1 MNIKKLSVL
10 AGVSPA
16 TVSKAFNGAK
26 DISND
31 TREKIFALA
40 KQYNCYEKYNKVKYP
55 KKVVAVICPEIESEF
70 YANLVSYIKKCL
82 TKLGMIMVLS
92 LSEFSSEKES
102 ELISYHLSCKNADG
116 ILLLDSHSNVKY
128 NKDIPIVDIC
138 SSPMPKEIDCVNM
151 DLSSAIADAVL
162 LFKNNGHV
170 DIGYIGENLT
180 NERKVF
186 FEQALLMHNL
196 KVNPDFIVVSDQRFT
211 QAGYSGIQKL
221 YSLEKRPTAILC
233 AYDYIALGA
242 IECISDHN
250 ESVPENFSIIG
261 VDDISF
267 SSHSNV
273 NLTTIRPN
281 IKEICNIGI
290 ELLVKKINQKSYC
303 IRQNINVRGELVN
316 RSSVKNL
323 FLDKQ

>member
-16 TVSKAFNGAK
+16 TVSKAFNGAN
-26 DISND
+26 DISEQ

-55 KKVVAVICPEIESEF
+55 KKVVAVICPEVESEF
-70 YANLVSYIKKCL
+70 YATLVSYIKKSL

-116 ILLLDSHSNVKY
+116 ILILDSTSNVKY
-128 NKDIPIVDIC
+128 NKDIPIINIC
-138 SSPMPKEIDCVNM
+138 STPTPKDIDCVNM
-151 DLSSAIADAVL
+151 DLSSAISDAVL
-162 LFKNNGHV
+162 LFKDNGHK
-170 DIGYIGENLT
+170 DIGYIGEQLT
-180 NERKVF
+180 NERKEF
-186 FEQALLMHNL
+186 FEQALKIHGIKL
-196 KVNPDFIVVSDQRFT
+196 NPDFIVVSSERFN
-211 QAGYSGIQKL
+211 QAGYNAMQKL

-281 IKEICNIGI
+281 IEEICNIGI
-290 ELLVKKINQKSYC
+290 GLLVKKISQKSYC

-323 FLDKQ
+323 FLDK